1 MNIVCSTILKIPQ
14 FRKRILAYLK
24 AHYFHEI
31 GHSLPLGNGYW
42 VNLWQNDAYDSFS
55 EIFIQ
60 QEYFDYI
67 PNTKINHI
75 IDIGAHYGYF
85 SLWLQSQYP
94 KQNIHSLLIEA
105 SPSCA
110 KSLARFVKDE
120 KLKGKFKF
128 LYRAVNDPSEDFTEF
143 YDRPYMAASLFS
155 SLEQSDAKD
164 VKTLK
169 VEEVFHL
176 MPPPFDLIKCDIEGS
191 EWKFITNYKELI
203 KNTRYLLLEWHS
215 WHSGGGGYKQ
225 LEKQLTKSNF
235 HIVKSSTPTP
245 AQGRSG
251 FIGLFLAENLTF
263 QN

>member
-1 MNIVCSTILKIPQ
+1 MNIVYSTILKIPQ

-24 AHYFHEI
+24 AHYFEEI
-31 GHSLPLGNGYW
+31 GYSLPLGNGYW

-67 PNTKINHI
+67 PNAKINHI

-94 KQNIHSLLIEA
+94 NENIHSLLIEA

-128 LYRAVNDPSEDFTEF
+128 LNRAVNDPSEDFTEF
-143 YDRPYMAASLFS
+143 YDRPYMAASSFS

-203 KNTRYLLLEWHS
+203 KN
-215 WHSGGGGYKQ
+215 
-225 LEKQLTKSNF
+225 
-235 HIVKSSTPTP
+235 SS
-245 AQGRSG
+245 S
-251 FIGLFLAENLTF
+251 
-263 QN
+263 